1 MRKLL
6 SISLAL
12 VLFMSTIGV
21 TVHKHYCES
30 TLVASSLIPS
40 VEDACDADMPM
51 DEDTCR
57 DDHDFYGV
65 DSPLVLLSLA
75 FDLAPSVEWIEN
87 LQIVLIEEY
96 SENILT
102 SKFLADISPPPSEP
116 DIYSRDQAFLL

>member
-12 VLFMSTIGV
+12 VLLMSTIGV
-21 TVHKHYCES
+21 TVHKHYCMS
-30 TLVASSLIPS
+30 NLVATSLIPS
-40 VEDACDADMPM
+40 VEDACDTDMPM

-65 DSPLVLLSLA
+65 DSPLVILSLT

-87 LQIVLIEEY
+87 LQIVIIEEY
-96 SENILT
+96 SDNLLT
-102 SKFLADISPPPSEP
+102 SKFLADISPLPTEP

>member
-12 VLFMSTIGV
+12 LLLMSTIGV
-21 TVHKHYCES
+21 TIHKHYCES
-30 TLVASSLIPS
+30 TLVATLLIPS
-40 VEDACDADMPM
+40 VEDACDTDMPM

-57 DDHDFYGV
+57 DDFKFYGV
-65 DSPLVLLSLA
+65 DSPLVLLALTY
-75 FDLAPSVEWIEN
+75 DLAPSIEWIDN
-87 LQIVLIEEY
+87 LQIIITKDFSDNL
-96 SENILT
+96 LT